1 MINHKIRQNIIVD
14 GMEKPVLYRF
24 NWFFRWP
31 SIAEYIA
38 IEYIKTMSWN
48 AVTPLQFSSWLNI
61 NRDFIYSWQ
70 WVASSSESRPC
81 ITMYSKCIDELFLL
95 FFLSSLQW
103 KNNLSITHCKSISK
117 MNFLQTKMKYSWIPL
132 TFFSV

>member
-1 MINHKIRQNIIVD
+1 MKKSVSILCR
-14 GMEKPVLYRF
+14 L
-24 NWFFRWP
+24 NWFLQWP
-31 SIAEYIA
+31 SIAEYIT

-48 AVTPLQFSSWLNI
+48 AVTPLRFSSWLNI

-95 FFLSSLQW
+95 FFFSYFFFNEDIIYQSLVNQYRRW
-103 KNNLSITHCKSISK
+103 ISCEQK
-117 MNFLQTKMKYSWIPL
+117 WNIHEYYFFFCLMNYFRDDL
-132 TFFSV
+132 F